1 MNQKLLSIAIPT
13 YNRADCL
20 KRLLNNIMPQILK
33 FRDTVEI
40 CISNNGSPDNTKE
53 VAMIFKEK
61 YPDLIKYRENEK
73 NLGFDKNFL
82 EVVRIAE
89 GEFVW
94 PFSDDSLFAENG
106 LEEVISFLKEN
117 KDKKIGG
124 MVVKD
129 SSYIVDE
136 RTGKQTKYHSSV
148 DKSKPE
154 KYGGLNFIEMVQ
166 DSVPYQ
172 GLCSLIFNNKLL
184 QKILREN
191 PDLVEKG
198 IGSYYLHSWLFLLLF
213 LLNREARYYVLNKT
227 IMISPDTLS
236 KYKFV
241 MEDHFQ
247 LLYKGRIEFFD
258 NLLSVTDKSDKDVVK
273 ALKKL
278 RGYPIFSIMYNVAL
292 FKAFGIA
299 NFSSSIKC
307 IKLSFKHLSFFYALL
322 ISTFIIVILMIPSN
336 IAKKLCKLALSL
348 RLRTKEQIESAW
360 MGVCIT
366 FTYWNRGN
374 RRIIK

>member
-20 KRLLNNIMPQILK
+20 KRLLNNIIPQVLK

-82 EVVRIAE
+82 EVIRIAE

-136 RTGKQTKYHSSV
+136 GTGKQTKYHSSV

-172 GLCSLIFNNKLL
+172 GICLLIFNNKLL

-247 LLYKGRIEFFD
+247 LLYKGRIEFFE
-258 NLLSVTDKSDKDVVK
+258 NLLSITDKSDKDVVK

-278 RGYPIFSIMYNVAL
+278 RGYPILSIMYNMAL

-307 IKLSFKHLSFFYALL
+307 IKLSFKHLSFFHALL
-322 ISTFIIVILMIPSN
+322 ISMFLIVILMIPSN
-336 IAKKLCKLALSL
+336 IVKKLCKFALSF

-360 MGVCIT
+360 MSVCIT

-374 RRIIK
+374 RSITK